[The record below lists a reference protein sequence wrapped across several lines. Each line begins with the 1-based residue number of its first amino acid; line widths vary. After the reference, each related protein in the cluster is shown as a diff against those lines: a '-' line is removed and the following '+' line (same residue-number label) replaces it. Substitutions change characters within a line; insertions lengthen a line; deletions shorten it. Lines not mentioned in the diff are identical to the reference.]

1 MFKHAGT
8 VFATIVTFAVVII
21 IFNFEPS
28 ITAQAGDPSALP
40 LLSSN
45 SLEYVG
51 GFRVPAETV
60 NGASFSYGG
69 QALAYDPSTNSLF
82 ISNRN
87 YVAEVS
93 IPAPVNSSDV
103 NAMPFARLL
112 QPFEDPTE
120 GHLRDISDS
129 DVKMDS
135 LMVYGNRLYGTAY
148 IYFDSSNVQRVSHYS
163 RSRQLNQP
171 SFSGWSQVWES
182 GKSGF
187 VAGVMA
193 AVPNEWQAKLGG
205 PAITGQC
212 CIPIVWRTSSGP
224 AAFAFDPVQ
233 VGQST
238 ATATPLL
245 YYPIDHAT
253 LGSWS
258 DANPTYGST
267 TEILGVAVIAGTRT
281 ALYFGRNGMGRNCYG
296 EGTADPSLDGTTAPD
311 GSPYCYDPTNSY
323 KAPHAYPYR
332 YQIWA
337 YDLNDLAAVK
347 AGTKQP
353 WEVVPYGVWPLNLPT
368 PEATVQLGGVG
379 YDAQRQLLYVSQLRA
394 DPAGYEQR
402 PVIHTFRVNATPG
415 AATAPPNAVSTVT
428 LTTDKPAP
436 QPLGSAVTFTAQPA
450 GGVEPYQYKWSVSNG
465 GGSTVGFNWT
475 TSNRFTWTPTENGSY
490 AITVW
495 VRSAG
500 NAADVLE
507 ASTYLAFRIGD
518 GTAAPA
524 TGVAMTA
531 NRAAPQA
538 PFTAITWTA
547 TPAGGVAPHQYKW
560 RVFDGSTWTVSANWS
575 PTNSFV
581 WTPSTA
587 NANYRVEVWLR
598 SAGSSADAP
607 EASIASA
614 FPISNELAD
623 GAVAIVSLSANR
635 PAPQPAGNAIT
646 FTATPAAGTGPFLY
660 KWFYFMGTTWS
671 AFGDWSSSANL
682 TWYPTEPNASYR
694 IRVSV
699 KSAANTADQ
708 AEASAEQAFPIT
720 DVTAPTLPTAP
731 STSAVSSVALS
742 SSRSA
747 PQPAGNPVA
756 FRATPTGGTAPL
768 VYKWFYFMGG
778 GWNAFGDWSSSAN
791 FTWYPTEPNA
801 DYRIRV
807 WVKSAANP
815 ADQPE
820 ASAEQAFAITSASAL
835 WNTPG
840 DYQVARRVEGI
851 RGDWKRSS
859 ENPQADEQQDR
870 RQPSSQHDQPPHE
883 ASAERYKFNATR
895 W

>member
-1 MFKHAGT
+1 MLKQAGI
-8 VFATIVTFAVVII
+8 VFATVVTFAVFIL
-21 IFNFEPS
+21 IFIFHS
-28 ITAQAGDPSALP
+28 DLTAQAGDPSALP
-40 LLSSN
+40 LLSS
-45 SLEYVG
+45 SGLEYVG
-51 GFRVPAETV
+51 GFRVPAETA
-60 NGASFSYGG
+60 NGMSFSYGG

-112 QPFEDPTE
+112 QPFVDPTE

-135 LMVYGNRLYGTAY
+135 LMVYGNRLYGTGY

-182 GKSGF
+182 GKSGL

-193 AVPNEWQAKLGG
+193 AVPSEWQAKLGG

-224 AAFAFDPVQ
+224 SAFAFDPAQ
-233 VGQST
+233 IGQAT

-281 ALYFGRNGMGRNCYG
+281 ALYFGRNGMGKSCYG
-296 EGTADPSLDGTTAPD
+296 EGTADPTLDGTTAPD
-311 GSPYCYDPTNSY
+311 GSPYCYDPTNPY

-332 YQIWA
+332 YQVWA
-337 YDLNDLAAVK
+337 YDLNDFAAVK

-379 YDAQRQLLYVSQLRA
+379 YDSQRQLLYVSQLRA
-394 DPAGYEQR
+394 DPAGFENR

-415 AATAPPNAVSTVT
+415 AATAPPSAISTVT
-428 LTTDKPAP
+428 LTADKPAP
-436 QPLGSAVTFTAQPA
+436 QPLGSAVTFTAQPT
-450 GGVEPYQYKWSVSNG
+450 GGVAPYQYKWIVSNG
-465 GGSTVGFNWT
+465 NVSTVAVNWT
-475 TSNRFTWTPTENGSY
+475 TSNRFTWTPTQSASY
-490 AITVW
+490 AVSVW

-507 ASTYLAFRIGD
+507 ASTYLAFPIGT
-518 GTAAPA
+518 GAPA
-524 TGVAMTA
+524 SATAVLLTA
-531 NRAAPQA
+531 NRVAPQA
-538 PFTAITWTA
+538 PFIPVTWTA

-560 RVFDGSTWTVSANWS
+560 RVFDGTAWTVSANWS

-587 NANYRVEVWLR
+587 NANYRVEVWQR
-598 SAGSSADAP
+598 SAGSTADVP
-607 EASIASA
+607 EASTAVP
-614 FPISNELAD
+614 FPIDASLAAD
-623 GAVAIVSLSANR
+623 AIAPVTSVSISANR
-635 PAPQPAGNAIT
+635 PAPHPAGHAIS
-646 FTATPAAGTGPFLY
+646 FT
-660 KWFYFMGTTWS
+660 
-671 AFGDWSSSANL
+671 
-682 TWYPTEPNASYR
+682 
-694 IRVSV
+694 
-699 KSAANTADQ
+699 
-708 AEASAEQAFPIT
+708 
-720 DVTAPTLPTAP
+720 
-731 STSAVSSVALS
+731 
-742 SSRSA
+742 
-747 PQPAGNPVA
+747 
-756 FRATPTGGTAPL
+756 ATPTGGTAPL
-768 VYKWFYFMGG
+768 VYKWFYFMGTTWTAFGDWSPSQSFSWYPTEPNANYRIRVWVKSSANSADQAEASAEQPFAITDATAPAFPTAPSTTAVSSVALISSRPAPQPAGIPIEFMATPTG
-778 GWNAFGDWSSSAN
+778 GTAPLVDKWFYFMGTTWNAFGDWSSSAN
-791 FTWYPTEPNA
+791 FTWYPSEPNA
-801 DYRIRV
+801 NYRIRV
-807 WVKSAANP
+807 WVKGAANP

-820 ASAEQAFAITSASAL
+820 ASAEEAFAISSATASSRKTSES
-835 WNTPG
+835 
-840 DYQVARRVEGI
+840 DQVARRFGMF
-851 RGDWKRSS
+851 S
-859 ENPQADEQQDR
+859 EHPQTDEQQSR
-870 RQPSSQHDQPPHE
+870 RQPSRRQDQPSYE
-883 ASAERYKFNATR
+883 APAEGYKFSATPR
-895 W
+895 